1 MEAIVAIVG
10 RPNVGKSTLFNRLI
24 GQRLAIVEDV
34 PGVTRD
40 RLYGETE
47 WTGHRFTLIDTGG
60 IEIEGNSDISIQTK
74 KQAEIAIAEADL
86 ILFMTD
92 GKQGLQADD
101 REIADY
107 LRKSKK
113 PVLLVVNKI
122 DNLAMVQ
129 NMYDFYEL
137 GLGDPLEISAVNGL
151 NIGDLLD
158 EIIASIPSDLTE
170 QEEDDS
176 LKISFIGRPN
186 VGKSSLINSILG
198 EDRVIVSNVPGTTRD
213 AIDTLF
219 EWHDKQYTLIDTAG
233 MRKKSKIYENVERFS
248 VLRALR
254 AVDRSDVVMMV
265 LDAVEGVTEQ
275 DQRIAGYAHEK
286 GRGIVLVVN
295 KWDLVEKDSKT
306 ADQMAKKIK
315 DDLIFVTYA
324 PIVFVSALT
333 GQRISRLLEVVDY
346 VSEQQNLR
354 LQTSSINDLLQE
366 AMRMNPPPNT
376 AGRRLKIYYV
386 SQVAVKPPVFVFFVN
401 DPELAHFSYIRYL
414 ENQIRAT
421 YGFEGTPIK
430 LTFRARERS
439 S

>member
-60 IEIEGNSDISIQTK
+60 IEIEGNTDISIQTK

-401 DPELAHFSYIRYL
+401 NPELAHFSYIRYL

-439 S
+439 

>member
-60 IEIEGNSDISIQTK
+60 IEIEGNTDISIQTK

-219 EWHDKQYTLIDTAG
+219 EWNEKKYTLIDTAG

-401 DPELAHFSYIRYL
+401 NPELAHFSYIRYL

-439 S
+439 

>member
-10 RPNVGKSTLFNRLI
+10 RPNVGKSTLFNPII

-60 IEIEGNSDISIQTK
+60 IEIEGNSDISVQTK

-86 ILFMTD
+86 ILFLTD
-92 GKQGLQADD
+92 GKEGLQTDD
-101 REIADY
+101 REIAEY
-107 LRKSKK
+107 LRRSKK

-122 DNLAMVQ
+122 DNQAMVQ

-158 EIIASIPSDLTE
+158 AIIEAIPSDLTE

-198 EDRVIVSNVPGTTRD
+198 EERVIVSNIPGTTRD

-219 EWHDKQYTLIDTAG
+219 EWHEKAYTLIDTAG

-265 LDAVEGVTEQ
+265 LDAIEGVTEQ

-286 GRGIVLVVN
+286 GRGIVIVVN

-315 DDLIFVTYA
+315 DDLIFITYA

-366 AMRMNPPPNT
+366 AMRMTPPPNVG
-376 AGRRLKIYYV
+376 GRRLKIYYV

-401 DPELAHFSYIRYL
+401 NPELAHFSYVRFL

-439 S
+439 

>member
-60 IEIEGNSDISIQTK
+60 IEIEGNTDISIQTK

-158 EIIASIPSDLTE
+158 EIITSIPSDLTE

-219 EWHDKQYTLIDTAG
+219 EWNEKQYTLIDTAG

-401 DPELAHFSYIRYL
+401 NPELAHFSYIRYL

-439 S
+439 

>member
-60 IEIEGNSDISIQTK
+60 IEIEGNTDISIQTK

-219 EWHDKQYTLIDTAG
+219 
-233 MRKKSKIYENVERFS
+233 
-248 VLRALR
+248 
-254 AVDRSDVVMMV
+254 
-265 LDAVEGVTEQ
+265 
-275 DQRIAGYAHEK
+275 
-286 GRGIVLVVN
+286 
-295 KWDLVEKDSKT
+295 
-306 ADQMAKKIK
+306 
-315 DDLIFVTYA
+315 
-324 PIVFVSALT
+324 
-333 GQRISRLLEVVDY
+333 
-346 VSEQQNLR
+346 
-354 LQTSSINDLLQE
+354 
-366 AMRMNPPPNT
+366 
-376 AGRRLKIYYV
+376 
-386 SQVAVKPPVFVFFVN
+386 
-401 DPELAHFSYIRYL
+401 
-414 ENQIRAT
+414 
-421 YGFEGTPIK
+421 
-430 LTFRARERS
+430 
-439 S
+439 

>member
-60 IEIEGNSDISIQTK
+60 IEIEGNTDISIQTK

-219 EWHDKQYTLIDTAG
+219 EWNEKQYTLIDTAG

-401 DPELAHFSYIRYL
+401 NPELAHFSYIRYL

-439 S
+439 

>member
-92 GKQGLQADD
+92 GKQGLQTDD

-122 DNLAMVQ
+122 DNMAMVQ

-137 GLGDPLEISAVNGL
+137 GLGDPSEISAVNGL

-158 EIIASIPSDLTE
+158 EIIAAIPSDLTE

-198 EDRVIVSNVPGTTRD
+198 EERVIVSNVPGTTRD

-233 MRKKSKIYENVERFS
+233 MRRKSKIYENVERFS

-315 DDLIFVTYA
+315 DDLIFATYA

-439 S
+439 

>member
-60 IEIEGNSDISIQTK
+60 IEIEGNTDISIQTK

-158 EIIASIPSDLTE
+158 EIIAAIPSDLTE

-219 EWHDKQYTLIDTAG
+219 EWNEKQYTLIDTAG

-401 DPELAHFSYIRYL
+401 NPELAHFSYIRYL

-439 S
+439 

>member
-401 DPELAHFSYIRYL
+401 NPELAHFSYIRYL

-439 S
+439 

>member
-439 S
+439 

>member
-24 GQRLAIVEDV
+24 GQRLAIVEDI
-34 PGVTRD
+34 PGITRD
-40 RLYGETE
+40 RLYGDTE
-47 WTGHRFTLIDTGG
+47 WTGHHFTLIDTGG
-60 IEIEGNSDISIQTK
+60 IEIEGNTDISVQTR

-86 ILFMTD
+86 ILFLTD

-101 REIADY
+101 HEIAEY

-122 DNLAMVQ
+122 DNVAMVQ
-129 NMYDFYEL
+129 QIYDFYEL

-158 EIIASIPSDLTE
+158 AIVEAIPSQTMDE
-170 QEEDDS
+170 VEDDS
-176 LKISFIGRPN
+176 IKISFIGRPN

-198 EDRVIVSNVPGTTRD
+198 EERVIVSNVPGTTRD

-219 EWHDKQYTLIDTAG
+219 EWQEQKYTLIDTAG
-233 MRKKSKIYENVERFS
+233 MRRKSKIYENVERFS

-286 GRGIVLVVN
+286 GRGMILVVN

-315 DDLIFVTYA
+315 DDLIFVSYA
-324 PIVFVSALT
+324 PVVFVSALT
-333 GQRISRLLEVVDY
+333 GQRIPRLLELVNY
-346 VSEQQNLR
+346 VSEQQNMR

-366 AMRMNPPPNT
+366 AMRMNPPPNVS
-376 AGRRLKIYYV
+376 GRKLKIYYV
-386 SQVAVKPPVFVFFVN
+386 SQVAVKPPVFVFFAN

-430 LTFRARERS
+430 LTFRARERN
-439 S
+439 

>member
-219 EWHDKQYTLIDTAG
+219 EWNEKQYTLIDTAG

-401 DPELAHFSYIRYL
+401 NPELAHFSYIRYL

-439 S
+439 

>member
-24 GQRLAIVEDV
+24 GQRLAIVEDI
-34 PGVTRD
+34 PGITRD
-40 RLYGETE
+40 RLYGDTE
-47 WTGHRFTLIDTGG
+47 WTGHPFTLIDTGG
-60 IEIEGNSDISIQTK
+60 IEIEGNTDISVQTR

-86 ILFMTD
+86 ILFLTD

-101 REIADY
+101 HEIAEY

-122 DNLAMVQ
+122 DNVAMVQ
-129 NMYDFYEL
+129 QIYDFYEL

-158 EIIASIPSDLTE
+158 AIVEAIPSQTMDE
-170 QEEDDS
+170 VEDDS
-176 LKISFIGRPN
+176 IKISFIGRPN

-198 EDRVIVSNVPGTTRD
+198 EERVIVSNVPGTTRD

-219 EWHDKQYTLIDTAG
+219 EWQEQKYTLIDTAG
-233 MRKKSKIYENVERFS
+233 MRRKSKIYENVERFS

-286 GRGIVLVVN
+286 GRGMILVVN

-315 DDLIFVTYA
+315 DDLIFVSYA
-324 PIVFVSALT
+324 PVVFVSALT
-333 GQRISRLLEVVDY
+333 GQRIPRLLELVNY
-346 VSEQQNLR
+346 VSEQQNMR

-366 AMRMNPPPNT
+366 AMRMNPPPNVS
-376 AGRRLKIYYV
+376 GRKLKIYYV
-386 SQVAVKPPVFVFFVN
+386 SQVAVKPPVFVFFAN

-430 LTFRARERS
+430 LTFRARERN
-439 S
+439 